1 MRKNSSPSIIATG
14 YFLPRVVG
22 EPVAT
27 QGKPRKSKI
36 HQFAEQ
42 NSASP
47 APAELEFQR
56 FLNKLNGGMLKGRFK
71 REHVISGK
79 WITDFFFPDI
89 RLAIELDGPY
99 HLRSQQITRDRQKD
113 EDCKKY
119 DITVLRITNKE
130 VFGDQD
136 KLTKKLRGGWRRAL
150 DRKNYIIGMSYEE
163 YMAKGKN

>member
-1 MRKNSSPSIIATG
+1 
-14 YFLPRVVG
+14 
-22 EPVAT
+22 
-27 QGKPRKSKI
+27 
-36 HQFAEQ
+36 
-42 NSASP
+42 
-47 APAELEFQR
+47 
-56 FLNKLNGGMLKGRFK
+56 MLKGRFK